1 MATVSKPTL
10 YTLIDYGDSYV
21 QPLLLQAVQRLHTS
35 FSLKPIRSISDLPS
49 PASPCLI
56 WAQYESLPFESAASH
71 SQLLL
76 NSYVF
81 RKALIRKHY
90 LSTLV
95 RNWLVKHPD
104 SVLGQHVQPGVDF
117 EVDYA
122 EFLDDALV
130 ECYEL
135 VDAMES
141 NAELEPAERRWWIV
155 KAGMGERGS
164 GIKLFSTME
173 ELTEIFEAWD
183 PDSDDEADLD
193 GQEDDGDG
201 IVTSQMRHFVAQPYV
216 HPPLILK
223 KPFESTERKF
233 HIRTY
238 VVAVGA
244 LKVYVYRPMLA
255 LFAGEE
261 YEAPS
266 DAAELNS
273 NLGGHLT
280 NTCRQTGERE
290 GSVHEFWSIPET
302 AADLAPGWKESVF
315 QHIAETTGELFEAG
329 ARGMSM
335 HFQPLPNSYEV
346 FGLDYLVDAKG
357 NTWLLEVNAFP
368 DFAQT
373 GDSLSNLIAGL
384 FDRVV
389 DVAIKPFFAPDTD
402 RIDRPDLVQ
411 VLDIDLGRR

>member
-1 MATVSKPTL
+1 MTAASKTTL

-21 QPLLLQAVQRLHTS
+21 QPLLLQAIQRLGPS
-35 FSLKPIRSISDLPS
+35 FSIEPIESISALPS
-49 PASPCLI
+49 PESHCLV
-56 WAQYESLPFESAASH
+56 WAQYEELPFEHAASH
-71 SQLLL
+71 SKLLL

-90 LSTLV
+90 LSTMV
-95 RNWLVKHPD
+95 RNWLIKHPA
-104 SVLGQHVQPGVDF
+104 SVLGKHVQPGVDF

-135 VDAMES
+135 VDAMEK
-141 NAELEPAERRWWIV
+141 NAELEPAERTWWIV

-164 GIKLFSTME
+164 GIRLFSTMD

-183 PDSDDEADLD
+183 PDSDDEAEIE
-193 GQEDDGDG
+193 GEEDEGDG

-216 HPPLILK
+216 HPPLILRN
-223 KPFESTERKF
+223 PFDSAERKF

-244 LKVYVYRPMLA
+244 LKVYVYRQMLA

-266 DAAELNS
+266 DVAELNAS
-273 NLGGHLT
+273 LGGHLT
-280 NTCRQTGERE
+280 NTCRQTGERD
-290 GSVHEFWSIPET
+290 GSVHEFWSLPDT
-302 AADLAPGWKESVF
+302 AADLPPGWKEKVV
-315 QHIAETTGELFEAG
+315 QQICDTTGELFEAG

-335 HFQPLPNSYEV
+335 HFQPLPNAFEV

-373 GDSLSNLIAGL
+373 GDSLSSLIAGL
-384 FDRVV
+384 FEGVV
-389 DVAIKPFFAPDTD
+389 DVAVKPFFAPSID
-402 RIDRPDLVQ
+402 RVDRPDLVQ
-411 VLDIDLGRR
+411 VLDIDLG